1 MHVQKE
7 KRKLQG
13 DRMNAKV
20 YKAFNYNKSINE
32 YVIRIEVSENEIDDT
47 LKKLEKIGIKT
58 EKVRKNF

>member
-1 MHVQKE
+1 
-7 KRKLQG
+7 
-13 DRMNAKV
+13 MNAKV